1 MIEKQILPFI
11 EKKIRNLEVN
21 LSETRKGIKN
31 KFMNFWKK
39 PERGE
44 NDGLKENFK
53 MNKDELEMVNLVDLS
68 FVAQDYET
76 AMNNAKIP
84 YGDFKKCKALRHA
97 ASCQEVQL
105 FASLGFDPNML
116 VAAS

>member
-1 MIEKQILPFI
+1 MIEKPILTFI

-31 KFMNFWKK
+31 KIFSLWKK
-39 PERGE
+39 SERGE

-53 MNKDELEMVNLVDLS
+53 MNKDELEMVNLVDLA

-76 AMNNAKIP
+76 ATNNAKIP
-84 YGDFKKCKALRHA
+84 YGDFKKCKAWRHA
-97 ASCQEVQL
+97 ASC
-105 FASLGFDPNML
+105 
-116 VAAS
+116 

>member
-1 MIEKQILPFI
+1 MTKNNGDFAGMDDIWANFADTDDHMFQEDSHLDGNLRGRTFSVEDRTKIKTQIKRMIEKQILPFI

-53 MNKDELEMVNLVDLS
+53 VIPNNVQFNK
-68 FVAQDYET
+68 
-76 AMNNAKIP
+76 
-84 YGDFKKCKALRHA
+84 
-97 ASCQEVQL
+97 
-105 FASLGFDPNML
+105 
-116 VAAS
+116 